1 MPTLLEAENL
11 EAQYGSTKVLHGLG
25 FSVEAV
31 RRDYYQDPREDA
43 LVLWRE
49 NLSAPDR

>member
-25 FSVEAV
+25 FAGAIDLNHP
-31 RRDYYQDPREDA
+31 RRHRAADR
-43 LVLWRE
+43 L
-49 NLSAPDR
+49 PDECGSETSG